1 MTTGPEVRSLA
12 VRPPLLE
19 LSGVPGL
26 RPQFSGMMARVTR
39 RGSQERSKAMRK
51 LILLLA
57 MLAMVVV
64 VTSVTAPAMAQD
76 PKAERKA
83 ERKAARQAA
92 KAEKAGAKN
101 QMKEQLPKS
110 GGIPVNAALLGLGA
124 CAMLVGGGLLVRR
137 VTR

>member
-1 MTTGPEVRSLA
+1 M
-12 VRPPLLE
+12 
-19 LSGVPGL
+19 

-64 VTSVTAPAMAQD
+64 VTSVAAPAMAQD
-76 PKAERKA
+76 PQAEKKAAKTGAEKKA
-83 ERKAARQAA
+83 AKAARAEKMAA
-92 KAEKAGAKN
+92 KAQKAG
-101 QMKEQLPKS
+101 QLPKS

-124 CAMLVGGGLLVRR
+124 SAMLVGGGLLVRR

>member
-1 MTTGPEVRSLA
+1 
-12 VRPPLLE
+12 
-19 LSGVPGL
+19 
-26 RPQFSGMMARVTR
+26 
-39 RGSQERSKAMRK
+39 MRK
-51 LILLLA
+51 LTLLLA
-57 MLAMVVV
+57 MLAMVVM

-92 KAEKAGAKN
+92 KAEAKN
-101 QMKEQLPKS
+101 QMKQQLPKS